1 MVKSGINFGETFSAN
16 PTYIATIH
24 KDEDSDYGVQFYD
37 FPGCISAGESIEE
50 VKIMAKEALIGHIN
64 LMVEDGDFIPKPS
77 TSRGDK
83 PVKTLIERGFQ
94 PWRSLYKLSKT
105 RGLIENKQ

>member
-1 MVKSGINFGETFSAN
+1 MPTLLILFVNMI
-16 PTYIATIH
+16 TYIATIH

-77 TSRGDK
+77 TFESILRDK
-83 PVKTLIERGFQ
+83 DHQDAVAFTTVDISEAILTNEKPYVK
-94 PWRSLYKLSKT
+94 SM
-105 RGLIENKQ
+105 

>member
-1 MVKSGINFGETFSAN
+1 MIGTFQKTLLEYVGSGKEIK
-16 PTYIATIH
+16 YIANLLKLSKLRLT
-24 KDEDSDYGVQFYD
+24 
-37 FPGCISAGESIEE
+37 EE
-50 VKIMAKEALIGHIN
+50 VEKLEN
-64 LMVEDGDFIPKPS
+64 LGYLGVW

>member
-1 MVKSGINFGETFSAN
+1 MDQDRSVG
-16 PTYIATIH
+16 
-24 KDEDSDYGVQFYD
+24 
-37 FPGCISAGESIEE
+37 
-50 VKIMAKEALIGHIN
+50 
-64 LMVEDGDFIPKPS
+64 
-77 TSRGDK
+77 SRGDK